1 MRTVYEIKDGF
12 LGASQE
18 IPVGEA
24 APAGWTFT
32 EPPKTQNGI
41 AIKWDGEWVLVDESV
56 YKDAMAVTQA
66 KALQSRAELLNQ
78 AIDTERT
85 ARIAAGMPYAFPDG
99 TGGTV
104 QLRHERDILNVNA
117 VGTAAM
123 MITSAGDTATK
134 MEFRDQEDVTHQM
147 SAPEMLA
154 MAQDVMGWISAHYAA
169 AWTHKDAIK
178 ELVEAAD
185 GEGVASY
192 DITQGWPS

>member
-1 MRTVYEIKDGF
+1 
-12 LGASQE
+12 
-18 IPVGEA
+18 
-24 APAGWTFT
+24 
-32 EPPKTQNGI
+32 
-41 AIKWDGEWVLVDESV
+41 
-56 YKDAMAVTQA
+56 MAVIQA

>member
-1 MRTVYEIKDGF
+1 MRTIYQIDHGF
-12 LGASQE
+12 LGETAE
-18 IPVGEA
+18 IEPGQP
-24 APAGWTFT
+24 APASWTFT
-32 EPPKTQNGI
+32 APPKI
-41 AIKWDGEWVLVDESV
+41 PRDKAAKWDGEWVLVDESV
-56 YKDAMAVTQA
+56 YKDAMAVIQA

-147 SAPEMLA
+147 TAPEMLA